1 MLLTLQERFAV
12 LSILPAEANFAT
24 LRIMHDLRTVLAPT
38 ETELAEFE
46 IENMEGGGVRW
57 DPAKT
62 FDAEGNP
69 LTVDVKVGRKAHSL
83 ICEALNKLD
92 DEKKL
97 TDQHYSVYEKFV
109 ESDGEATGREPGLP
123 ASGAG

>member
-57 DPAKT
+57 ISD
-62 FDAEGNP
+62 
-69 LTVDVKVGRKAHSL
+69 
-83 ICEALNKLD
+83 LD
-92 DEKKL
+92 DL
-97 TDQHYSVYEKFV
+97 
-109 ESDGEATGREPGLP
+109 GRAWCALKGDTFACIGLV
-123 ASGAG
+123 G